1 MIDMAKKLVMF
12 AHAIFSEADAY
23 TSLLIEHYLDAK
35 VMCLKHFSLLF

>member
-1 MIDMAKKLVMF
+1 MIDMAKKIAVMF

-35 VMCLKHFSLLF
+35 VILCLKQF